1 VHFRECTDKKT
12 WFFSVESFYASFSK
26 WCVVSEGQ
34 MCYTLHEKARC
45 NRGKDMNQLAE
56 DLTGKQLGPYHIVAT
71 VGKGGMGVV
80 YKAYEAKLTRY
91 VALKVLSRQ
100 YADDPTFVSRF
111 WQEAKAAANLE
122 HPHILPVYA
131 YGEQDRYHY
140 IAMQLVREGSLAQ
153 LLRGEPLLLKQ
164 IGHVVNQVGR
174 ALDYAHSQNVIHCDV
189 KPDNILISRH
199 GGCLLTDFGIAKL
212 LEATTHHT
220 QDGLSLGTPAYMSPE
235 QMRGDANLDGRSD
248 VYSLGVVL
256 YEMATGR
263 IPFQG
268 AVEDI
273 QEQHINKPPPPPRKL
288 NPKLPKSVVGVIL
301 KALAKAPDERFATAS
316 EMAQALGAA
325 MPRDVVL
332 GDAEGAAIFE
342 PAPGIVTE
350 GREFE
355 PAQPI
360 GSQELS
366 AILEASSAMPSAEER
381 RRAPTQPVPVVRPAR
396 GEGLGKVPALAWGA
410 ALVVVAVIVAGV
422 IGLSGLGDH
431 LFSRAGTPTQIA
443 VAGAE
448 ETETPTTARAIASP
462 QTSVPPPV
470 SDTPEP
476 MPTSTIKA
484 TTEPTLAP
492 TVVVTSEPTLA
503 DIPTPTPTSLATPT
517 EATTPSPEPTATNTR
532 QSGPPPVDLMGR
544 LAIPLMYGNEPK
556 VYIVST
562 NGELETIVGG
572 ARQPDYSGDGTR
584 LIVNGS
590 YGTWDKLRIL
600 DPSGGSPYE
609 IGDPALAGHSY
620 PSWSPDGSQVIYEDG
635 TVDPRGWRIFVRDL
649 NTNGPDSGPG
659 TMLSTGVGR
668 GELFGR
674 NPLWATKDRF
684 IFRGCNTWEPGMES
698 ECGTWLMQGDAGEP
712 ERLTNNSSHV
722 PMDVYGN
729 TLVYVSPEAG
739 DWNVYTLNLA
749 TGATQALT
757 TDSAADGA
765 ATISPDGRSVAFMSN
780 RGGRLAVWYVSIGGG
795 SPQKF
800 FDLPADWG
808 GLREDGWSEEKLAWG
823 AV

>member
-1 VHFRECTDKKT
+1 
-12 WFFSVESFYASFSK
+12 
-26 WCVVSEGQ
+26 
-34 MCYTLHEKARC
+34 MCYTLHEKARRD
-45 NRGKDMNQLAE
+45 RGKDMNQVVE
-56 DLTGKQLGPYHIVAT
+56 DLTGKQLGPYHVVAT

-91 VALKVLSRQ
+91 LALKVLSRQ

-164 IGHVVNQVGR
+164 IGHIVNQVGR
-174 ALDYAHSQNVIHCDV
+174 ALDYAHSQNVIHRDV

-220 QDGLSLGTPAYMSPE
+220 QTGISLGTPAYMSPE
-235 QMRGDANLDGRSD
+235 QIRADANLDGRSD
-248 VYSLGVVL
+248 IYSLGVVL

-268 AVEDI
+268 TMQAI
-273 QEQHINKPPPPPRKL
+273 QMQHINKPPPPPRKL
-288 NPKLPKSVVGVIL
+288 NPKLPKGVVDVIL
-301 KALAKAPDERFATAS
+301 KALAKDPDERFATAS

-325 MPRDVVL
+325 MPRDVAFV
-332 GDAEGAAIFE
+332 GAGGAAIFE
-342 PAPGIVTE
+342 PAPGALTE
-350 GREFE
+350 DRE
-355 PAQPI
+355 PDAVQPLD
-360 GSQELS
+360 SQELT
-366 AILEASSAMPSAEER
+366 AILEATSAMPSAEER
-381 RRAPTQPVPVVRPAR
+381 RKAPTQPVPVVSQAR
-396 GEGLGKVPALAWGA
+396 GERLREVPTLVWVA
-410 ALVVVAVIVAGV
+410 ALVVVFAIVVGA
-422 IGLSGLGDH
+422 IGLSGVGNR
-431 LFSRAGTPTQIA
+431 LFGGASTPTLIA
-443 VAGAE
+443 VSGAK
-448 ETETPTTARAIASP
+448 ETETPTTTRTIPST
-462 QTSVPPPV
+462 QTPFAPPSVT
-470 SDTPEP
+470 DTPA
-476 MPTSTIKA
+476 MATSTTKA
-484 TTEPTLAP
+484 TTEPTLTP
-492 TVVVTSEPTLA
+492 TVTVTSEPTLA
-503 DIPTPTPTSLATPT
+503 DTPTSTSPATPT
-517 EATTPSPEPTATNTR
+517 ESATPTPEPTATSTR
-532 QSGPPPVDLMGR
+532 QPGPPPVDLTGR
-544 LAIPLMYGNEPK
+544 LAIPLLYGNEPK
-556 VYIVST
+556 VYIAST
-562 NGELETIVGG
+562 DGELETIVGG
-572 ARQPDYSGDGTR
+572 ARQPDYSADGTR

-600 DPSGGSPYE
+600 DPSGGAPYE

-635 TVDPRGWRIFVRDL
+635 TVDPRGWRVFVRDL
-649 NTNGPDSGPG
+649 NTNGPGSGPG
-659 TMLSTGVGR
+659 NMLSTGVGR
-668 GELFGR
+668 GELLGR
-674 NPLWATKDRF
+674 NPLWATRDRF

-698 ECGTWLMQGDAGEP
+698 ECGMWLMQGNAGEP
-712 ERLTNNSSHV
+712 ERLTNNPNHV

-757 TDSAADGA
+757 SDGAADGA
-765 ATISPDGRSVAFMSN
+765 ATISPDGRSVAFLSN

-795 SPQKF
+795 SPRKF

-808 GLREDGWSEEKLAWG
+808 GLRESGWSEEKLSWG
-823 AV
+823 AE